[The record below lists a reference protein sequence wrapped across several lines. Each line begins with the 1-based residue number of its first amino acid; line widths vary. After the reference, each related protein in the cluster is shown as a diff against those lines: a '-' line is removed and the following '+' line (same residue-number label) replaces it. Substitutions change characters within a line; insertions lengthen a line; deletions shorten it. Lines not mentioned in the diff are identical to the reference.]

1 MRKIYVFPDTETFC
15 QEAARRIVAQIQ
27 TKPTSVIGLSTG
39 RTTGRIHQAL
49 VEQIQQQG
57 VDCSR
62 VLFVG
67 VDEVTGVDREY
78 FGACYKMI
86 HTEVLDPL
94 HLGDEQ
100 FRILPTH
107 SDDWDATCASF
118 SRLLD
123 DLGGI
128 DLLELGLGEN
138 GHLGFNQPGTPF
150 ESDVRTSTMTPELE
164 ERIRR
169 ETHTPSEVP
178 LGGATLGIVN
188 IMHAR
193 RILLVA
199 NGMNKTEVVR
209 QMLQGP
215 ISTQLPA
222 SILQLHP
229 QCEFYLDA
237 DAAKQIMQYFPADLA
252 SSKWNLKLTK

>member
-1 MRKIYVFPDTETFC
+1 MQQITVFPDAEAFF
-15 QEAARRIVAQIQ
+15 QEAARQIVIQIQ
-27 TKPTSVIGLSTG
+27 SKPSSVIGLSTG

-49 VEQIQQQG
+49 VDQIQQLQ
-57 VDCSR
+57 VDCSQ
-62 VLFVG
+62 VTFVG
-67 VDEVTGVDREY
+67 VDEVVNVHRVYAGS
-78 FGACYKMI
+78 CYTMI

-94 HLGDEQ
+94 HLTDKQ
-100 FRILPTH
+100 FRILPTFCL
-107 SDDWDATCASF
+107 DWEYACTSF

-150 ESDVRTSTMTPELE
+150 ETDVRLSTMTPELE

-169 ETHTPSEVP
+169 ETQTPDDII
-178 LGGATLGIVN
+178 LAGATMGIMN

-193 RILLVA
+193 HILLVA
-199 NGMNKTEVVR
+199 NGKNKADVVR

-215 ISTQLPA
+215 VTTQLPA

-229 QCEFYLDA
+229 HCDFYFDA
-237 DAAKQIMQYFPADLA
+237 DAAGQL
-252 SSKWNLKLTK
+252 SK